1 MPSNDDMI
9 RLKPTQG
16 VFAKVPHSGIKLH
29 HLARACHE
37 GTVYCLPTE
46 WQGRPVMVLLVEG
59 PSEPG
64 SGRVLVPVA
73 MLTDEALN
81 EELIPGSLAGAYAT
95 STPIQMTWTV
105 ERNRLREA
113 VQALRPDEAKPQA

>member
-1 MPSNDDMI
+1 
-9 RLKPTQG
+9 
-16 VFAKVPHSGIKLH
+16 
-29 HLARACHE
+29 
-37 GTVYCLPTE
+37 
-46 WQGRPVMVLLVEG
+46 VMVLLVEG
-59 PSEPG
+59 PSDPG